1 MFSINDKF
9 NIWSW
14 LLRPGASQI
23 ASTKSAPLKLLDSM
37 TPSITY
43 TNLKDTK
50 QWYVIMFLLF
60 LGDKT

>member
-14 LLRPGASQI
+14 LLRLGASQI
-23 ASTKSAPLKLLDSM
+23 ASTNSEPLKLLDSV
-37 TPSITY
+37 THNIPP

-50 QWYVIMFLLF
+50 RWYVILFLLF
-60 LGDKT
+60 IGDET